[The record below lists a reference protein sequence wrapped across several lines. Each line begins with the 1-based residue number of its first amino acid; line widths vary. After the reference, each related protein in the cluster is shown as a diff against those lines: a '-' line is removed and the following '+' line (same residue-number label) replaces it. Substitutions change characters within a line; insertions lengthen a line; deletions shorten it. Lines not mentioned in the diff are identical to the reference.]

1 MATMTISLP
10 DPLREFIESEVSTG
24 NYGSASEFF
33 REMVR
38 ERQKQKEHERL
49 ETLLLEGIESGQP
62 IEVTEQYLKL
72 RQRSL
77 RDKLEKGGK

>member
-1 MATMTISLP
+1 MTISLP

-38 ERQKQKEHERL
+38 ERQKQKAHERL
-49 ETLLLEGIESGQP
+49 EILLLEGIESGQP

-77 RDKLEKGGK
+77 LDKLEKGGK

>member
-1 MATMTISLP
+1 MTISLP

-38 ERQKQKEHERL
+38 ERQKQKAHERL

>member
-10 DPLREFIESEVSTG
+10 DQLREFIESEVSTG

-38 ERQKQKEHERL
+38 ERQKQKAHERL
-49 ETLLLEGIESGQP
+49 EILLLEGIESGQP

-77 RDKLEKGGK
+77 LNKLEKGGK

>member
-1 MATMTISLP
+1 MTISLP